1 MILKEKSW
9 RAGHTHRALPAWEQ
23 ESLHQYMRDGYP
35 HHQQGFCL
43 WRTPEKDEGEQGAV
57 RQGLRKTVG
66 QTKAGGS
73 SAPPSSQTLL
83 SSARDG
89 GLFHPRAATLRA
101 WARVSL
107 HPTPH
112 PQTWASTSL
121 LNENT
126 RAGLL
131 GIFLTSTSAQWHAH
145 AHAHTRTCT
154 EKVPVISK
162 LNWDPATRPQLSP
175 IQTDKH
181 IQTHIYLYR
190 ESQ

>member
-9 RAGHTHRALPAWEQ
+9 RAGLTHRALPAWEQ

-66 QTKAGGS
+66 ETKAGGS

-83 SSARDG
+83 SSAGDG

-126 RAGLL
+126 RAGLRRSSRDFSHQYL
-131 GIFLTSTSAQWHAH
+131 SAVAR
-145 AHAHTRTCT
+145 ARARTHT
-154 EKVPVISK
+154 
-162 LNWDPATRPQLSP
+162 
-175 IQTDKH
+175 H
-181 IQTHIYLYR
+181 THR
-190 ESQ
+190 ESACDKQIKLRSSHKTTTLSNSNR